1 MTTTPAPTPDWHA
14 HGMAWALG
22 YACGTPGDDWTMD
35 DVARA
40 YAAGAAAAA
49 VTERERCA
57 MLCEDS
63 NTFEYDDPGGFFARL
78 IRGA

>member
-1 MTTTPAPTPDWHA
+1 
-14 HGMAWALG
+14 MAWALADSMADLG
-22 YACGTPGDDWTMD
+22 SDTEWSTD

-40 YAAGAAAAA
+40 YAAGAAASA